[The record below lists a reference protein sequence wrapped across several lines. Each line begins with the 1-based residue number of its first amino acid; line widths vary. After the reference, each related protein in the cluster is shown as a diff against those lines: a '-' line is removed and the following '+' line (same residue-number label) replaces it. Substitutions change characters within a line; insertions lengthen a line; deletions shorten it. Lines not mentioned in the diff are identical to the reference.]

1 MMTNPGMQI
10 PQTKL
15 LVIQE
20 KEKHMTSTNISGRGT
35 ATRWFFFLSV
45 LAVVIL
51 LGATGATAQQ
61 TAAGTSIG
69 NQASA
74 TYTDSSSV
82 SRTATSNVVTTIVQ
96 QVASLT
102 LTANGA
108 KTASPGSPVFYPHTL
123 TNTGN
128 GSDSFTLSLPAQSGA
143 FTLTNTH
150 IYLDAN
156 GDGIPDNFT
165 DLTGT
170 SVTVAPG
177 AVNAFKFVITGTVP
191 PSATAGQTNNFP
203 VTATSVFDN
212 TKSATDTDVTTATSN
227 AVINLNKVMSANIG
241 ASPSGP
247 YTVTL
252 TYTNS
257 GNSTATTINIG
268 DALPAGMTYVAGSG
282 RWSVT
287 GATALTDATG
297 DVQPAAGSP
306 HIDYSAAGNTVTAI
320 VDQVAAGVSGQITFQ
335 VNIASGVAPGV
346 LVNTASISYND
357 GSGTTV
363 NGNSNSYNF
372 TVQQSAA
379 VTISDTGVAANDN
392 DATINGIDTINAA
405 AQGSIVTFTD
415 VVKNT
420 GNGTDS
426 FNITI
431 PSNTFPAGTVFTLY
445 KSDGVTPLI
454 DTNGD
459 SIPDTGP
466 LAAGASY
473 TVIVKAGLPAGST
486 GGPFNATVTATS
498 TVSGA
503 LNAGANASMTD
514 RLVAITT
521 NTVDLTNNAAIGSP
535 GVLGVGAGPEVAVV
549 VNNATNPGTSTTFT
563 LYVNNTS
570 GASVADSYDL
580 LASSTTTF
588 GSSSTLPAGWSVVF
602 RSSNGADCTAANLGS
617 VISNTGV
624 VNGGTAKLVCAVI
637 SVPANYAA
645 GAQAVYF
652 QSKSPTSGALD
663 QIHDQVTV
671 NTVHNVTLTPNGSGQ
686 IFPGGSVVYTH
697 QLTNNGN
704 VTEAITFTNPITSDS
719 QAGWS
724 SVFYQDTNSNGVLDG
739 GDAAVSTATTFN
751 LAPGQSVTMFVK
763 VTAPAGAAVGAIDTT
778 TTRAGYNA
786 TFAVA
791 LDQTTVI
798 AGELRLLKEQT
809 LDASCTGVAGAFG
822 QGNITA
828 GAVPGACVIYRITAS
843 NAGASNITSV
853 VVSDATPAF
862 TVYRNVPPA
871 STTVG
876 SIVAPANGTAGTI
889 QATVGTLTPGQSA
902 VIIFAVKIQ

>member
-1 MMTNPGMQI
+1 
-10 PQTKL
+10 
-15 LVIQE
+15 
-20 KEKHMTSTNISGRGT
+20 
-35 ATRWFFFLSV
+35 
-45 LAVVIL
+45 
-51 LGATGATAQQ
+51 
-61 TAAGTSIG
+61 
-69 NQASA
+69 
-74 TYTDSSSV
+74 
-82 SRTATSNVVTTIVQ
+82 
-96 QVASLT
+96 
-102 LTANGA
+102 
-108 KTASPGSPVFYPHTL
+108 
-123 TNTGN
+123 
-128 GSDSFTLSLPAQSGA
+128 
-143 FTLTNTH
+143 
-150 IYLDAN
+150 
-156 GDGIPDNFT
+156 
-165 DLTGT
+165 
-170 SVTVAPG
+170 
-177 AVNAFKFVITGTVP
+177 
-191 PSATAGQTNNFP
+191 

-212 TKSATDTDVTTATSN
+212 TKAASNTDTTTATAN
-227 AVINLNKVMSANIG
+227 AVINLNKTMSSNSG

-257 GNSTATTINIG
+257 GNSTATTVNIG

-287 GATALTDATG
+287 GATVLTDATG

-306 HIDYSAAGNTVTAI
+306 HIDYSVTTNVITAI
-320 VDQVAAGVSGQITFQ
+320 VDQVAAGVSGQITFS
-335 VNIASGVAPGV
+335 VNIAAGVAPGV
-346 LVNTASISYND
+346 LTNTATLSYND
-357 GSGTTV
+357 GSGATV
-363 NGNSNSYNF
+363 NGTSNNYNF
-372 TVQQSAA
+372 TVRQSAA

-392 DATINGIDTINAA
+392 DATINGIDTINSAP
-405 AQGSIVTFTD
+405 QGGTVTFTD
-415 VVKNT
+415 VVTNT

-426 FNITI
+426 FDITI

-454 DTNGD
+454 DTTGN

-473 TVIVKAGLPAGST
+473 TVIVKAALPAGST

-514 RLVAITT
+514 RLVAITAS
-521 NTVDLTNNAAIGSP
+521 TVDLTNNAAIGGP
-535 GVLGVGAGPEVAVV
+535 GVLGTGPGPEVSAV
-549 VNNATNPGTSTTFT
+549 VNNATNPGTTTTFT

-570 GASVADSYDL
+570 AANVADSYDL

-588 GSSSTLPAGWSVVF
+588 TSSNTLPAGWSVTF
-602 RSSNGADCTAANLGS
+602 RASNGADCTAGNLGS

-624 VNGGTAKLVCAVI
+624 VNGGAAKLVCAVI

-671 NTVHNVTLTPNGSGQ
+671 NTIHNVTLTPNGSNQ
-686 IFPGGSVVYTH
+686 IFPGGSVVYTKN
-697 QLTNNGN
+697 LTNNGN
-704 VTEAITFTNPITSDS
+704 VTEAITFTNPITSDNLAS
-719 QAGWS
+719 WT
-724 SVFYQDTNSNGVLDG
+724 SVFYQDTNSNGVLD
-739 GDAAVSTATTFN
+739 AADQAVTTSTTFN
-751 LAPGQSVTMFVK
+751 LTPGQSVVMFVK
-763 VTAPAGAAVGAIDTT
+763 VTAPAGAAVGAVDTT

-786 TFAVA
+786 TFATA
-791 LDQTTVI
+791 QDTTTVI

-809 LDASCTGVAGAFG
+809 LDAGCTGVAGTFG
-822 QGNITA
+822 QANITA
-828 GAVPGACVIYRITAS
+828 GAVPGACIIYRITAT
-843 NAGASNITSV
+843 NAGTSNITSI

-889 QATVGTLTPGQSA
+889 SATVGTLTPTQSA

>member
-1 MMTNPGMQI
+1 MRREGRTRSLFLLAITFMM
-10 PQTKL
+10 
-15 LVIQE
+15 V
-20 KEKHMTSTNISGRGT
+20 
-35 ATRWFFFLSV
+35 AAFL
-45 LAVVIL
+45 
-51 LGATGATAQQ
+51 TPATAPAQ
-61 TAAGTSIG
+61 TAAGTAIG

-128 GSDSFTLSLPAQSGA
+128 GSDSFTLTLAPAQSGA
-143 FTLTNTH
+143 FTLTGTH

-170 SVTVAPG
+170 QVTVAPG
-177 AVNAFKFVITGTVP
+177 AANAFKFVITGTVP
-191 PSATAGQTNNFP
+191 PGATAGQTNNFS

-212 TKSATDTDVTTATSN
+212 TKAASDTDTTTVTNN
-227 AVINLNKVMSANIG
+227 AVINLNKVISSNSG

-257 GNSTATTINIG
+257 GNNTATTVNIG

-287 GATALTDATG
+287 GATVLTDATG

-306 HIDYSAAGNTVTAI
+306 HIDYSVTANTVTAI
-320 VDQVAAGVSGQITFQ
+320 IDQVAPGVSGQITFQ
-335 VNIASGVAPGV
+335 VNIASGQAPGIIN
-346 LVNTASISYND
+346 NTGTISYND

-363 NGNSNSYNF
+363 NGSSNTFAF
-372 TVQQSAA
+372 TVRQSAS

-392 DATINGIDTINAA
+392 DGTINGIDTINSA
-405 AQGSIVTFTD
+405 AQGATVTFTD
-415 VVKNT
+415 VVTNT

-426 FNITI
+426 FDITI

-454 DTNGD
+454 DTTGNGV
-459 SIPDTGP
+459 PDTGP

-473 TVIVKAGLPAGST
+473 TVIVKAALPAGAI

-498 TVSGA
+498 TVVGA
-503 LNAGANASMTD
+503 INAGANASMTD
-514 RLVAITT
+514 RLVAITAS
-521 NTVDLTNNAAIGSP
+521 TVDLTNNAALGQP
-535 GVLGVGAGPEVAVV
+535 GVLGTGPGPEASAVV
-549 VNNATNPGTSTTFT
+549 TNSTNPGTSTTFT

-570 GASVADSYDL
+570 GASVADTYDL

-588 GSSSTLPAGWSVVF
+588 GSSSTLPAGWSVTF
-602 RSSNGADCTAANLGS
+602 RLSLGTDCTAANLGS
-617 VISNTGV
+617 VVSNTGV
-624 VNGGTAKLVCAVI
+624 INGGASKLVCAII
-637 SVPANYAA
+637 SVPNGYAA

-671 NTVHNVTLTPNGSGQ
+671 NTIHSVTLTPNGSGQ

-697 QLTNNGN
+697 SLTNNGN
-704 VTEAITFTNPITSDS
+704 VSEAITFTNPITSDN

-724 SVFYQDTNSNGVLDG
+724 SVLYQDTNSNGVLDAA
-739 GDAAVSTATTFN
+739 DQAVSTATTFTLN
-751 LAPGQSVTMFVK
+751 AGQSVTMFVK
-763 VTAPAGAAVGAIDTT
+763 VTAPSGAAVGAIDTT
-778 TTRAGYNA
+778 TARAGYNA
-786 TFAVA
+786 TFATA
-791 LDQTTVI
+791 QDQTTVI
-798 AGELRLLKEQT
+798 AGELRLVKQQA
-809 LDASCTGVAGAFG
+809 LDAGCTGVGGAFT
-822 QGNITA
+822 QSNITA
-828 GAVPGACVIYRITAS
+828 GAVPGACVIYQITAT
-843 NAGASNITSV
+843 NAGTNNITSV

-876 SIVAPANGTAGTI
+876 TISAPANGTAGTI
-889 QATVGTLTPGQSA
+889 SATVGTLTPGQSA
-902 VIIFAVKIQ
+902 VVIFAVKIQ

>member
-1 MMTNPGMQI
+1 MTIRRNGRASA
-10 PQTKL
+10 L
-15 LVIQE
+15 L
-20 KEKHMTSTNISGRGT
+20 SG
-35 ATRWFFFLSV
+35 WSFLLLSV
-45 LAVVIL
+45 VMVAMFLVP
-51 LGATGATAQQ
+51 TGAQAQ

-108 KTASPGSPVFYPHTL
+108 KTASPGSAVFYPHTL

-128 GSDSFTLSLPAQSGA
+128 GSDSFTLTLAPAQSGA
-143 FTLTNTH
+143 FTLTGTH

-170 SVTVAPG
+170 NVTVAPG
-177 AVNAFKFVITGTVP
+177 AANAFKFVITGTVP
-191 PSATAGQTNNFP
+191 AGATAGQTNNFS
-203 VTATSVFDN
+203 VTTTSVFDN
-212 TKSATDTDVTTATSN
+212 TKSASNTDITTATAN
-227 AVINLNKVMSANIG
+227 AVINVNKTMSSNSG

-257 GNSTATTINIG
+257 GNSTATTVNVG

-287 GATALTDATG
+287 GATVLTDATG

-306 HIDYSAAGNTVTAI
+306 HIDYSVTSNTITAI
-320 VDQVAAGVSGQITFQ
+320 VDQVAPGVSGQITFQ

-346 LVNTASISYND
+346 LVNTATLSYND

-363 NGNSNSYNF
+363 NGTSNNYNF
-372 TVQQSAA
+372 TVRQSAS
-379 VTISDTGVAANDN
+379 VTISDTGLAANDN
-392 DATINGIDTINAA
+392 DGTINGIDTINAA
-405 AQGSIVTFTD
+405 AQGSTVTFTD
-415 VVKNT
+415 VVTNT

-426 FNITI
+426 FDITV

-454 DTNGD
+454 DTTGN

-473 TVIVKAGLPAGST
+473 TVIVKAALPAGST

-514 RLVAITT
+514 RLVAITAS
-521 NTVDLTNNAAIGSP
+521 TVDVTNNAALGSP
-535 GVLGVGAGPEVAVV
+535 GVLGVGPGPEASPVV
-549 VNNATNPGTSTTFT
+549 TNATNPGTTTTFT

-570 GASVADSYDL
+570 AANVADSYDL
-580 LASSTTTF
+580 LASNTTTF
-588 GSSSTLPAGWSVVF
+588 GSSSTLPAGWSVTF
-602 RSSNGADCTAANLGS
+602 RASNGSDCTAANLGS

-637 SVPANYAA
+637 SIPNNYAA

-652 QSKSPTSGALD
+652 QAKSPTSGALD

-671 NTVHNVTLTPNGSGQ
+671 NTVHNVTLTPNGSNQ

-697 QLTNNGN
+697 NLTNNGN
-704 VTEAITFTNPITSDS
+704 VSEAITFTNPITSDNLAS
-719 QAGWS
+719 WT
-724 SVFYQDTNSNGVLDG
+724 SVFYQDTNTNGVLD
-739 GDAAVSTATTFN
+739 AADQAVTTATTFT
-751 LAPGQSVTMFVK
+751 LTPGQSVVMFVK

-778 TTRAGYNA
+778 TVRAGYNA
-786 TFAVA
+786 TFATA
-791 LDQTTVI
+791 QDSTTVI
-798 AGELRLLKEQT
+798 AGELRLLKEQA
-809 LDASCTGVAGAFG
+809 LDANCDGAPDTGYV
-822 QGNITA
+822 QSNITA
-828 GAVPGACVIYRITAS
+828 GAVPGACVLYRITAT
-843 NAGASNITSV
+843 NAGTSNITSV

-889 QATVGTLTPGQSA
+889 SATVGTLTPTQSA

>member
-1 MMTNPGMQI
+1 MLIVP
-10 PQTKL
+10 
-15 LVIQE
+15 
-20 KEKHMTSTNISGRGT
+20 
-35 ATRWFFFLSV
+35 
-45 LAVVIL
+45 
-51 LGATGATAQQ
+51 TGATAQQ

-108 KTASPGSPVFYPHTL
+108 KTASPGSAVFYPHTL

-128 GSDSFTLSLPAQSGA
+128 GSDSFTLTLAPAQSGA
-143 FTLTNTH
+143 FTLTGTH

-170 SVTVAPG
+170 NVTVAPG

-191 PSATAGQTNNFP
+191 AGATAGQTNNFS

-212 TKSATDTDVTTATSN
+212 TKAASNTDTTTATAN
-227 AVINLNKVMSANIG
+227 AVINLNKTMSSNSG

-257 GNSTATTINIG
+257 GNSTATTVNIG

-287 GATALTDATG
+287 GATVLTDATG

-306 HIDYSAAGNTVTAI
+306 HIDYSVTTNVITAI
-320 VDQVAAGVSGQITFQ
+320 VDQVAAGVSGQITFS
-335 VNIASGVAPGV
+335 VNIAAGVAPGV
-346 LVNTASISYND
+346 LTNTATLSYND
-357 GSGTTV
+357 GSGATV
-363 NGNSNSYNF
+363 NGTSNNYNF
-372 TVQQSAA
+372 TVRQSAA

-392 DATINGIDTINAA
+392 DATINGIDTINSAP
-405 AQGSIVTFTD
+405 QGGTVTFTD
-415 VVKNT
+415 VVTNT

-426 FNITI
+426 FDITI

-454 DTNGD
+454 DTTGN

-473 TVIVKAGLPAGST
+473 TVIVKAALPAGST

-514 RLVAITT
+514 RLVAITAS
-521 NTVDLTNNAAIGSP
+521 TVDLTNNAAIGGP
-535 GVLGVGAGPEVAVV
+535 GVLGTGPGPEVSAV
-549 VNNATNPGTSTTFT
+549 VNNATNPGTTTTFT

-570 GASVADSYDL
+570 AANVADSYDL

-588 GSSSTLPAGWSVVF
+588 TSSNTLPAGWSVTF
-602 RSSNGADCTAANLGS
+602 RASNGADCTAGNLGS

-624 VNGGTAKLVCAVI
+624 VNGGAAKLVCAVI

-671 NTVHNVTLTPNGSGQ
+671 NTIHNVTLTPNGSNQ
-686 IFPGGSVVYTH
+686 IFPGGSVVYTKN
-697 QLTNNGN
+697 LTNNGN
-704 VTEAITFTNPITSDS
+704 VTEAITFTNPITSDNLAS
-719 QAGWS
+719 WT
-724 SVFYQDTNSNGVLDG
+724 SVFYQDTNSNGVLD
-739 GDAAVSTATTFN
+739 AADQAVTTSTTFN
-751 LAPGQSVTMFVK
+751 LTPGQSVVMFVK
-763 VTAPAGAAVGAIDTT
+763 ITAPAGAAVGAVDTT

-786 TFAVA
+786 TFATA
-791 LDQTTVI
+791 QDTTTVI

-809 LDASCTGVAGAFG
+809 LDAGCTGVAGTFG
-822 QGNITA
+822 QANITA
-828 GAVPGACVIYRITAS
+828 GAVPGACIIYRITAT
-843 NAGASNITSV
+843 NAGTSNITSI

-889 QATVGTLTPGQSA
+889 SATVGTLTPTQSA

>member
-1 MMTNPGMQI
+1 M
-10 PQTKL
+10 L
-15 LVIQE
+15 LA
-20 KEKHMTSTNISGRGT
+20 SGS
-35 ATRWFFFLSV
+35 AS
-45 LAVVIL
+45 A
-51 LGATGATAQQ
+51 Q
-61 TAAGTSIG
+61 TAAGTAIG

-128 GSDSFTLSLPAQSGA
+128 GSDSFTLTLAPAQSGA
-143 FTLTNTH
+143 FTLTGTH
-150 IYLDAN
+150 IYIDAN

-170 SVTVAPG
+170 QVTVAPG
-177 AVNAFKFVITGTVP
+177 AANAFKFVITGTVP
-191 PSATAGQTNNFP
+191 PSATAGQTNNFS

-212 TKSATDTDVTTATSN
+212 TKAASDTDVTTATSN
-227 AVINLNKVMSANIG
+227 AVINVTKSISSNSG

-257 GNSTATTINIG
+257 GNNTATTVNIG

-297 DVQPAAGSP
+297 DVQPASGSP
-306 HIDYSAAGNTVTAI
+306 HIDYSVTGSTITAI
-320 VDQVAAGVSGQITFQ
+320 VDQVAAGVSGQLTFQ
-335 VNIASGVAPGV
+335 VNIASGVAPSV
-346 LVNTASISYND
+346 LTNTATISYND

-363 NGNSNSYNF
+363 NGTSNSFNF
-372 TVQQSAA
+372 TVRQSAS

-392 DATINGIDTINAA
+392 DGTINGIDTINSA
-405 AQGSIVTFTD
+405 AQGATVTFTD
-415 VVKNT
+415 VVTNT
-420 GNGTDS
+420 GNGTDT

-459 SIPDTGP
+459 STPDTGP
-466 LAAGASY
+466 LAAGATY
-473 TVIVKAGLPAGST
+473 TVIVKAGLPAGAT
-486 GGPFNATVTATS
+486 GGPFNATATATS
-498 TVSGA
+498 TVVGA

-521 NTVDLTNNAAIGSP
+521 NTVDLTNNAALGNP
-535 GVLGVGAGPEVAVV
+535 GVLGVGPGPEASAV
-549 VNNATNPGTSTTFT
+549 VNNATNPGTTTTFT

-588 GSSSTLPAGWSVVF
+588 GSSSTLPAGWSVTF
-602 RSSNGADCTAANLGS
+602 RASNGADCTAPNLGA

-671 NTVHNVTLTPNGSGQ
+671 NTIHNVTLTPNGNNQ

-697 QLTNNGN
+697 SLTNNGN
-704 VTEAITFTNPITSDS
+704 VAEVITFTNPITSDS
-719 QAGWS
+719 LAGWS
-724 SVFYQDTNSNGVLDG
+724 SVLYQDTNSNGVLDAA
-739 GDAAVSTATTFN
+739 DQAVSTATTFTLN
-751 LAPGQSVTMFVK
+751 PGQSVTMFVK
-763 VTAPAGAAVGAIDTT
+763 VTAPSGAAVGAIDTT
-778 TTRAGYNA
+778 TARAGYNA
-786 TFAVA
+786 TFATA
-791 LDQTTVI
+791 QDQTTVI
-798 AGELRLLKEQT
+798 AGELRLVKAQS
-809 LDASCTGVAGAFG
+809 LDATCSGVAGTFV
-822 QGNITA
+822 QTNITA
-828 GAVPGACVIYRITAS
+828 GAVPGACVIYQITAT
-843 NAGASNITSV
+843 NAGTSNITNV

-862 TVYRNVPPA
+862 TVYRNNPPA

-876 SIVAPANGTAGTI
+876 TIVAPANGTAGTI
-889 QATVGTLTPGQSA
+889 SATVGTLTPGQSA
-902 VIIFAVKIQ
+902 VIVFAVKIQ

>member
-1 MMTNPGMQI
+1 
-10 PQTKL
+10 
-15 LVIQE
+15 V
-20 KEKHMTSTNISGRGT
+20 
-35 ATRWFFFLSV
+35 V
-45 LAVVIL
+45 LAVL
-51 LGATGATAQQ
+51 LVPTGATAQQ

-108 KTASPGSPVFYPHTL
+108 KTASPGSAVFYPHTL

-128 GSDSFTLSLPAQSGA
+128 GSDSFTLTLAPAQSGA
-143 FTLTNTH
+143 FTLTGTH

-170 SVTVAPG
+170 NVTVAPG
-177 AVNAFKFVITGTVP
+177 AANAFKFVITGTVP
-191 PSATAGQTNNFP
+191 AGATAGQTNNFS

-212 TKSATDTDVTTATSN
+212 TKAASNTDTTTATAN
-227 AVINLNKVMSANIG
+227 AVINVNKTMSSNSG

-257 GNSTATTINIG
+257 GNSTATTVNIG
-268 DALPAGMTYVAGSG
+268 DTLPAGMTYVAGSG

-287 GATALTDATG
+287 GATVLTDATG

-306 HIDYSAAGNTVTAI
+306 HIDYSVTTNVVTAI
-320 VDQVAAGVSGQITFQ
+320 VDQVAAGVSGQITFS
-335 VNIASGVAPGV
+335 VNIAAGVSPGV
-346 LVNTASISYND
+346 LTNTATLSYND

-363 NGNSNSYNF
+363 NGTSNNYNF
-372 TVQQSAA
+372 TVRQSAS

-392 DATINGIDTINAA
+392 DGTINGIDTINSAP
-405 AQGSIVTFTD
+405 QGGTVTFTD
-415 VVKNT
+415 VVTNT

-426 FNITI
+426 FDITI

-454 DTNGD
+454 DTTGN

-473 TVIVKAGLPAGST
+473 TVIVKAALPAGST

-514 RLVAITT
+514 RLVAITAS
-521 NTVDLTNNAAIGSP
+521 TVDLTNNAAIGSP
-535 GVLGVGAGPEVAVV
+535 GVLGVGAGPEVSAVV
-549 VNNATNPGTSTTFT
+549 TNATNPGTTTTFT

-570 GASVADSYDL
+570 AASVADSYDL

-588 GSSSTLPAGWSVVF
+588 TSSNTLPAGWSVTF
-602 RSSNGADCTAANLGS
+602 RASNGADCTAGNLGS

-671 NTVHNVTLTPNGSGQ
+671 NTIHNVTLTPNGSGQ
-686 IFPGGSVVYTH
+686 VFPGGSVVYTKN
-697 QLTNNGN
+697 LTNNGN
-704 VTEAITFTNPITSDS
+704 VTEAITFTNPITSDNLAS
-719 QAGWS
+719 WT
-724 SVFYQDTNSNGVLDG
+724 SVFYQDTDSNGVF
-739 GDAAVSTATTFN
+739 DAADQPVTTSTTFN
-751 LAPGQSVTMFVK
+751 LTPGQSVVMFVK
-763 VTAPAGAAVGAIDTT
+763 VIAPAGAAVGAVDTT

-786 TFAVA
+786 TFATA
-791 LDQTTVI
+791 QDQTTVI

-809 LDASCTGVAGAFG
+809 LDAGCTGVAGTFG
-822 QGNITA
+822 QANITA
-828 GAVPGACVIYRITAS
+828 GAVPGACVIYRITAT
-843 NAGASNITSV
+843 NAGAANITSV

-889 QATVGTLTPGQSA
+889 SATVGTLTPSQSA

>member
-1 MMTNPGMQI
+1 MSNTTNTGRKSSVL
-10 PQTKL
+10 TGWSFL
-15 LVIQE
+15 L
-20 KEKHMTSTNISGRGT
+20 
-35 ATRWFFFLSV
+35 
-45 LAVVIL
+45 LAVVAVAML
-51 LGATGATAQQ
+51 LAPTGATAQ

-108 KTASPGSPVFYPHTL
+108 KTASPGSAVFYPHTL

-128 GSDSFTLSLPAQSGA
+128 GSDSFTLTLAPAQSGA

-170 SVTVAPG
+170 NVTVAPG
-177 AVNAFKFVITGTVP
+177 AANSFKFVITGTVP
-191 PSATAGQTNNFP
+191 AGATAGQTNNFS

-212 TKSATDTDVTTATSN
+212 TKAASNTDTTTATAN
-227 AVINLNKVMSANIG
+227 AVINVNKVMSSNSG

-257 GNSTATTINIG
+257 GNSTATTVNIG

-287 GATALTDATG
+287 GATVLTDATG

-306 HIDYSAAGNTVTAI
+306 HIDYSVTSNTVTAI
-320 VDQVAAGVSGQITFQ
+320 IDQVAPGVSGQITFS
-335 VNIASGVAPGV
+335 VNIASGVAPSV
-346 LVNTASISYND
+346 LVNTATLSYND

-363 NGNSNSYNF
+363 NGTSNNYNF
-372 TVQQSAA
+372 TVRQSAA

-392 DATINGIDTINAA
+392 DGTINGIDTINAA
-405 AQGSIVTFTD
+405 PQGGTVTFTD
-415 VVKNT
+415 VVTNT
-420 GNGTDS
+420 GNGTDT
-426 FNITI
+426 FDITI

-454 DTNGD
+454 DTNGN

-473 TVIVKAGLPAGST
+473 TVIVKAALPAGST

-514 RLVAITT
+514 RLVAITAS
-521 NTVDLTNNAAIGSP
+521 TVDVTNNAALGSP
-535 GVLGVGAGPEVAVV
+535 GVLGSGAGPEASAVV
-549 VNNATNPGTSTTFT
+549 TNATNPGTTTTFT

-570 GASVADSYDL
+570 AANVADSYDL

-588 GSSSTLPAGWSVVF
+588 GSSSTLPAGWSVTF
-602 RSSNGADCTAANLGS
+602 HASNGSDCTAANLGS

-624 VNGGTAKLVCAVI
+624 VNGQAAKLVCAVI
-637 SVPANYAA
+637 SIPNNYAA

-652 QSKSPTSGALD
+652 QAKSPTSGALD

-671 NTVHNVTLTPNGSGQ
+671 NTIHNVTLTPNGSNQ

-697 QLTNNGN
+697 NLTNNGN
-704 VTEAITFTNPITSDS
+704 VTEAITFTNPITSDNLAS
-719 QAGWS
+719 WT
-724 SVFYQDTNSNGVLDG
+724 SVFYQDTNTNGVLD
-739 GDAAVSTATTFN
+739 AADQAVTTSTTFN
-751 LAPGQSVTMFVK
+751 LTPGQSVVMFVK
-763 VTAPAGAAVGAIDTT
+763 VTAPAGAAVGAINTT
-778 TTRAGYNA
+778 TVRAGYNA
-786 TFAVA
+786 TFATA
-791 LDQTTVI
+791 QDSTTVI
-798 AGELRLLKEQT
+798 AGELRLLKEQA
-809 LDASCTGVAGAFG
+809 LDANCDGVPDTAYG
-822 QGNITA
+822 QANITA
-828 GAVPGACVIYRITAS
+828 GAVPGACVIYRITAT
-843 NAGASNITSV
+843 NAGTSNITSV

-889 QATVGTLTPGQSA
+889 SATVGTLTPTQSA

>member
-1 MMTNPGMQI
+1 MRARKTTGGGSNILARLPFFILTGLLMTAV
-10 PQTKL
+10 L
-15 LVIQE
+15 LVPG
-20 KEKHMTSTNISGRGT
+20 SAS
-35 ATRWFFFLSV
+35 A
-45 LAVVIL
+45 
-51 LGATGATAQQ
+51 Q

-82 SRTATSNVVTTIVQ
+82 TRTATSNVVTTIVQ

-128 GSDSFTLSLPAQSGA
+128 GSDSFTLTLAPAQSGA
-143 FTLTNTH
+143 FTLTGTH

-170 SVTVAPG
+170 QVTVSPG
-177 AVNAFKFVITGTVP
+177 AANAFKFVITGTVP
-191 PSATAGQTNNFP
+191 SGATAGQTNNFS
-203 VTATSVFDN
+203 VSATSVFDN
-212 TKSATDTDVTTATSN
+212 TKSASNTDTTTVTAN
-227 AVINLNKVMSANIG
+227 AVINVNKTMSSNSG
-241 ASPSGP
+241 AAGSGP

-257 GNSTATTINIG
+257 GNNTATTINIG

-306 HIDYSAAGNTVTAI
+306 HIDYSVTGNTITAI
-320 VDQVAAGVSGQITFQ
+320 VDQVAPGVSGQLTFS
-335 VNIASGVAPGV
+335 VNIAAGTPPSV
-346 LVNTASISYND
+346 LSNTATVSFND

-363 NGNSNSYNF
+363 NGTSNTFNF
-372 TVQQSAA
+372 TVRQSAS

-405 AQGSIVTFTD
+405 SQGSTVTFTD
-415 VVKNT
+415 VVTNT

-426 FNITI
+426 FDITI

-454 DTNGD
+454 DTTGN

-473 TVIVKAGLPAGST
+473 TVIVKAALPAGST
-486 GGPFNATVTATS
+486 GGPFNATITATS
-498 TVSGA
+498 TVVGA

-514 RLVAITT
+514 RLVAITA

-535 GVLGVGAGPEVAVV
+535 GVLGVGPGPEVSPVV
-549 VNNATNPGTSTTFT
+549 SVAANPGTTATFV
-563 LYVNNTS
+563 LFVNNTS

-588 GSSSTLPAGWSVVF
+588 STSSTLPAGWTVTF
-602 RSSNGADCTAANLGS
+602 RTSLGADCSAPNLS
-617 VISNTGV
+617 TVISNTGS
-624 VNGGTAKLVCAVI
+624 VNGGTAKLVCAI
-637 SVPANYAA
+637 IGIPAGAGA
-645 GAQAVYF
+645 GAQAIYF

-663 QIHDQVTV
+663 VKHDQVTV
-671 NTVHNVTLTPNGSGQ
+671 NTIHNVTLTPNGSNQ

-697 QLTNNGN
+697 SLTNNGN
-704 VTEAITFTNPITSDS
+704 VSEAITFTAPITADS

-724 SVFYQDTNSNGVLDG
+724 SVLFQDTNANGVLDPA
-739 GDAAVSTATTFN
+739 DLAVSTATTFTLN
-751 LAPGQSVTMFVK
+751 PGQSVTMFVK
-763 VTAPAGAAVGAIDTT
+763 VTAPSGAAIGAIDTT
-778 TTRAGYNA
+778 TARAGYNA
-786 TFAVA
+786 TFATA
-791 LDQTTVI
+791 QDQTTVI
-798 AGELRLLKEQT
+798 AGQLRLLKEQA
-809 LDASCTGVAGAFG
+809 LDANCDGVADTAFG
-822 QGNITA
+822 QANITA
-828 GAVPGACVIYRITAS
+828 GAVPGSCVIYRITATNS
-843 NAGASNITSV
+843 GTANITSV
-853 VVSDATPAF
+853 VVSDSTPAF
-862 TVYRNVPPA
+862 TLFTNNPPA

-876 SIVAPANGTAGTI
+876 TIVAPANGTAGTI
-889 QATVGTLTPGQSA
+889 SATVGTLTPSQSA

>member
-1 MMTNPGMQI
+1 MM
-10 PQTKL
+10 
-15 LVIQE
+15 
-20 KEKHMTSTNISGRGT
+20 
-35 ATRWFFFLSV
+35 
-45 LAVVIL
+45 LA
-51 LGATGATAQQ
+51 AFMMPATAPAQ
-61 TAAGTSIG
+61 TAAGTAIG

-128 GSDSFTLSLPAQSGA
+128 GSDSFTLTLAPPQSGA
-143 FTLTNTH
+143 FTLTNPH

-177 AVNAFKFVITGTVP
+177 AANAFKFVITGTVP
-191 PSATAGQTNNFP
+191 PGATAGQTNNFS

-212 TKSATDTDVTTATSN
+212 TKAASNTDTTTVTSN
-227 AVINLNKVMSANIG
+227 AVINVNKVISSNSG

-257 GNSTATTINIG
+257 GNNTATTVNIA

-306 HIDYSAAGNTVTAI
+306 HIDYSVTGSTI
-320 VDQVAAGVSGQITFQ
+320 TSIIDQVAPGVSGQVTFQ
-335 VNIASGVAPGV
+335 INIAGGLAPGV
-346 LVNTASISYND
+346 LNNTATISYND

-363 NGNSNSYNF
+363 NGTSNTFNF
-372 TVQQSAA
+372 TVRQTAS

-392 DATINGIDTINAA
+392 DGTINGIDTINAA

-415 VVKNT
+415 VVTNT

-426 FNITI
+426 FDITV

-454 DTNGD
+454 DTTGN
-459 SIPDTGP
+459 STPDTGP
-466 LAAGASY
+466 IAAGASY
-473 TVIVKAGLPAGST
+473 TVIVKAALPAGAT

-498 TVSGA
+498 TVVGA
-503 LNAGANASMTD
+503 INAGANASMTD
-514 RLVAITT
+514 RLVAITVS
-521 NTVDLTNNAAIGSP
+521 TVDLTNNAAIGSP
-535 GVLGVGAGPEVAVV
+535 GVLGVGPGPEASPVV
-549 VNNATNPGTSTTFT
+549 TIATNPGTTATFL

-570 GASVADSYDL
+570 GASVADTYDM

-588 GSSSTLPAGWSVVF
+588 SSSSTLPAGWSVTF
-602 RSSNGADCTAANLGS
+602 RLSLGADCSAANLGS

-624 VNGGTAKLVCAVI
+624 INGGTAKLVCAI
-637 SVPANYAA
+637 IAVPANAPA
-645 GAQAVYF
+645 GAQAIYF

-663 QIHDQVTV
+663 QKHDQVTV
-671 NTVHNVTLTPNGSGQ
+671 NTIHNVTLTPNGSGQ

-697 QLTNNGN
+697 SLTNNGN
-704 VTEAITFTNPITSDS
+704 VSEAITFTNPITSDNL
-719 QAGWS
+719 AGWS
-724 SVFYQDTNSNGVLDG
+724 SVLYQDTNTNGVLDAA
-739 GDAAVSTATTFN
+739 DQAVSTATTFTLN
-751 LAPGQSVTMFVK
+751 PGQSVTMFVK
-763 VTAPAGAAVGAIDTT
+763 VTAPSGAAVGAIDTT
-778 TTRAGYNA
+778 TARAGYNA
-786 TFAVA
+786 TFATA
-791 LDQTTVI
+791 QDQTTVI
-798 AGELRLLKEQT
+798 AGELRLLKEQA
-809 LDASCTGVAGAFG
+809 LDANCDGVPDTGYV
-822 QGNITA
+822 QSNITA
-828 GAVPGACVIYRITAS
+828 GAVPGACVIYRITAT
-843 NAGASNITSV
+843 NAGAANITSV

-862 TVYRNVPPA
+862 TLYRNVPPA

-889 QATVGTLTPGQSA
+889 SATVGTLTPGQSA

>member
-1 MMTNPGMQI
+1 MLGDNFIRGGRRLARTSFLLMTL
-10 PQTKL
+10 L
-15 LVIQE
+15 LV
-20 KEKHMTSTNISGRGT
+20 G
-35 ATRWFFFLSV
+35 AV
-45 LAVVIL
+45 LLAP
-51 LGATGATAQQ
+51 GSASAQ
-61 TAAGTSIG
+61 TAAGTAIG

-123 TNTGN
+123 INTGN
-128 GSDSFTLSLPAQSGA
+128 GSDSFTLTLAPAQSGA
-143 FTLTNTH
+143 FTLTGTH
-150 IYLDAN
+150 IYIDAN

-170 SVTVAPG
+170 QVTVAPG
-177 AVNAFKFVITGTVP
+177 AANAFKFVITGTVP
-191 PSATAGQTNNFP
+191 PSATAGQTNNFS

-212 TKSATDTDVTTATSN
+212 TKAASDTDTTTATSN
-227 AVINLNKVMSANIG
+227 AVINLSKSMSANSG

-257 GNSTATTINIG
+257 GNNTATTINVG

-287 GATALTDATG
+287 GATVLTDATG

-306 HIDYSAAGNTVTAI
+306 HIDYSVTGNTVTAI

-335 VNIASGVAPGV
+335 VNIASGVAPSV
-346 LVNTASISYND
+346 LTNTATISYND

-363 NGNSNSYNF
+363 NGSSNGYNF
-372 TVQQSAA
+372 TVRQSAS

-392 DATINGIDTINAA
+392 DGTINGIDTINSA
-405 AQGSIVTFTD
+405 AQGATVTFTD
-415 VVKNT
+415 VVTNT
-420 GNGTDS
+420 GNGTDT

-473 TVIVKAGLPAGST
+473 TVIVKAGLPAGAT
-486 GGPFNATVTATS
+486 GGPFNATATATS
-498 TVSGA
+498 TAVGA
-503 LNAGANASMTD
+503 LNAGANASMID

-521 NTVDLTNNAAIGSP
+521 NTVDLTNNAALGSP
-535 GVLGVGAGPEVAVV
+535 GVLGTGPGPEASPV
-549 VNNATNPGTSTTFT
+549 VNNATNPGTTTTFT

-588 GSSSTLPAGWSVVF
+588 GSSSTLPAGWTVVF
-602 RSSNGADCTAANLGS
+602 HSSNGSDCTAANLGS

-624 VNGGTAKLVCAVI
+624 VNGGTAKLVCAVVSI
-637 SVPANYAA
+637 PPNYAA

-671 NTVHNVTLTPNGSGQ
+671 NTIHSVTLTPNGNNQ

-697 QLTNNGN
+697 SLTNNGN
-704 VTEAITFTNPITSDS
+704 VAEAITFTNPITSDS
-719 QAGWS
+719 LAGWS
-724 SVFYQDTNSNGVLDG
+724 SVLYQDTNLNGVLDAA
-739 GDAAVSTATTFN
+739 DQAVSTSTTFTLN
-751 LAPGQSVTMFVK
+751 PGQSVTMFVK
-763 VTAPAGAAVGAIDTT
+763 VTAPSGAAVGAIDTT
-778 TTRAGYNA
+778 TPRAGYNA
-786 TFAVA
+786 TFATA
-791 LDQTTVI
+791 QDQSTVI
-798 AGELRLLKEQT
+798 AGQLRLLKEQS
-809 LDASCTGVAGAFG
+809 LDATCSGVPGTFV
-822 QGNITA
+822 QSNITT
-828 GAVPGACVIYRITAS
+828 GAVPGACVIYRLTATNS
-843 NAGASNITSV
+843 GTANITSV

-862 TVYRNVPPA
+862 TVYNNNPPA

-876 SIVAPANGTAGTI
+876 TISAPANGTAGTI
-889 QATVGTLTPGQSA
+889 SATVGTLTPSQSA

>member
-1 MMTNPGMQI
+1 MANINITGKRSALL
-10 PQTKL
+10 TRWTFLVVAL
-15 LVIQE
+15 LVIAVLLVP
-20 KEKHMTSTNISGRGT
+20 TT
-35 ATRWFFFLSV
+35 AT
-45 LAVVIL
+45 A
-51 LGATGATAQQ
+51 Q

-74 TYTDSSSV
+74 TYTDSSAV

-128 GSDSFTLSLPAQSGA
+128 GSDSFTLTLPAQSGA

-150 IYLDAN
+150 IYVDAN
-156 GDGIPDNFT
+156 GDGIPDNFI

-170 SVTVAPG
+170 NVTVTPG
-177 AVNAFKFVITGTVP
+177 AANAFKFVITGTVP
-191 PSATAGQTNNFP
+191 PGATTGQTNNFP

-212 TKSATDTDVTTATSN
+212 TKIATDTDVTTVTPN
-227 AVINLNKVMSANIG
+227 AVINVNKSMSSNSG

-257 GNSTATTINIG
+257 GNVTATTVNIG

-287 GATALTDATG
+287 GATVLTDATG
-297 DVQPAAGSP
+297 DLQPAAGSP
-306 HIDYSAAGNTVTAI
+306 HIDYSVTGSTITAI
-320 VDQVAAGVSGQITFQ
+320 VDQVGSGVSGQITFQ
-335 VNIASGVAPGV
+335 VNIAAGRPPGV
-346 LVNTASISYND
+346 LTNTATLSYND
-357 GSGTTV
+357 GSGTTI
-363 NGNSNSYNF
+363 NGSSNPYNF
-372 TVQQSAA
+372 TVLQSAA

-392 DATINGIDTINAA
+392 DGTVNGIDTINTA
-405 AQGSIVTFTD
+405 AQGSTVTFTD
-415 VVKNT
+415 VVTNT

-426 FNITI
+426 FNMTI
-431 PSNTFPAGTVFTLY
+431 PANTFPAGTVFTFY

-459 SIPDTGP
+459 STPDTGP

-503 LNAGANASMTD
+503 INAGANASMTD
-514 RLVAITT
+514 RLVVITAST
-521 NTVDLTNNAAIGSP
+521 TDLTNNAAIGSP

-549 VNNATNPGTSTTFT
+549 VNNATNPGTTTTFT
-563 LYVNNTS
+563 LYANNTS
-570 GASVADSYDL
+570 AAGADSYDL
-580 LASSTTTF
+580 LASQVVPF
-588 GSSSTLPAGWSVVF
+588 VGSSNNLPAGWSVTF
-602 RSSNGADCTAANLGS
+602 RASLGADCTAGNLGS

-624 VNGGTAKLVCAVI
+624 VNFGTAKLVCAVI
-637 SVPANYAA
+637 SVPAGYAA

-671 NTVHNVTLTPNGSGQ
+671 NTIHNVTLTPNGSNQ

-697 QLTNNGN
+697 LLTNNGN
-704 VTEAITFTNPITSDS
+704 VTEAITFTNPITADNLV
-719 QAGWS
+719 GWS

-739 GDAAVSTATTFN
+739 ADQAVSTATTFN
-751 LAPGQSVTMFVK
+751 LTPGQSVTMFVK
-763 VTAPAGAAVGAIDTT
+763 VTSPLGAAVGAIDTT

-786 TFAVA
+786 TFAIA

-798 AGELRLLKEQT
+798 AGELRLVKDQS
-809 LDASCTGVAGAFG
+809 LDAGCTGVAGAFV
-822 QGNITA
+822 QTNITA
-828 GAVPGACVIYRITAS
+828 GAVPGACIFYRLTAT

-862 TVYRNVPPA
+862 TLYRNVPPA

-889 QATVGTLTPGQSA
+889 TATVGTLTPSQSA
-902 VIIFAVKIQ
+902 VIIFVVKIQ

>member
-1 MMTNPGMQI
+1 MHVNAARGRVCFRTWSFLFV
-10 PQTKL
+10 TCL
-15 LVIQE
+15 CLV
-20 KEKHMTSTNISGRGT
+20 
-35 ATRWFFFLSV
+35 
-45 LAVVIL
+45 AVVI
-51 LGATGATAQQ
+51 APQAASAQ

-128 GSDSFTLSLPAQSGA
+128 GSDSFTLTLAPAQSGA
-143 FTLTNTH
+143 FTLTGTH
-150 IYLDAN
+150 IYIDAN

-170 SVTVAPG
+170 QVTVAPG
-177 AVNAFKFVITGTVP
+177 AANAFKFVITGTVP
-191 PSATAGQTNNFP
+191 SSATSGQTNNFS

-212 TKSATDTDVTTATSN
+212 TKSASNTDTTTATSN
-227 AVINLNKVMSANIG
+227 AVINVTKSMSSNSG
-241 ASPSGP
+241 AAGSGP

-257 GNSTATTINIG
+257 GNNTATTVNIS
-268 DALPAGMTYVAGSG
+268 DALPAGMVYGAGSG

-287 GATALTDATG
+287 GSTVLTDATG
-297 DVQPAAGSP
+297 DVQPASGSP
-306 HIDYSAAGNTVTAI
+306 HIDYSESANTVVAI
-320 VDQVAAGVSGQITFQ
+320 IDQVGAGVSGQLTFQ
-335 VNIASGVAPGV
+335 VNIAPGTAPGV
-346 LVNTASISYND
+346 LTNTATESYND

-363 NGNSNSYNF
+363 NGTSNSYNF
-372 TVQQSAA
+372 TVRQSAS

-392 DATINGIDTINAA
+392 DGTINGIDTINSA
-405 AQGSIVTFTD
+405 AQGATVTFTD
-415 VVKNT
+415 VVTNT

-454 DTNGD
+454 DTSGD
-459 SIPDTGP
+459 SVPDTGP

-473 TVIVKAGLPAGST
+473 TVIVKAALPAGAT

-498 TVSGA
+498 TVIGA
-503 LNAGANASMTD
+503 LNAGANASMID

-535 GVLGVGAGPEVAVV
+535 GVLGVGAGPEASAIVT
-549 VNNATNPGTSTTFT
+549 NSTNPGTTTTFT

-588 GSSSTLPAGWSVVF
+588 GSSSTLPAGWSVTF
-602 RSSNGADCTAANLGS
+602 RASNGSDCTAANLGT

-637 SVPANYAA
+637 SVPNNYAA

-652 QSKSPTSGALD
+652 QAKSPTSGALD

-671 NTVHNVTLTPNGSGQ
+671 NTIHNVTLTPNGSNQ

-697 QLTNNGN
+697 NLTNNGN
-704 VTEAITFTNPITSDS
+704 VSEAITFTAPITSDN

-724 SVFYQDTNSNGVLDG
+724 SVLYQDTNTNGVLDAA
-739 GDAAVSTATTFN
+739 DQAVSTATTFT
-751 LAPGQSVTMFVK
+751 LTPGQSVIMFVK
-763 VTAPAGAAVGAIDTT
+763 VTAPSGAAVGAIDTT
-778 TTRAGYNA
+778 TARAGYNA
-786 TFAVA
+786 TFATA
-791 LDQTTVI
+791 QDQTTVI
-798 AGELRLLKEQT
+798 AGQLRLVKQQA
-809 LDASCTGVAGAFG
+809 LDANCDGVADTAFG
-822 QGNITA
+822 QANITT
-828 GAVPGACVIYRITAS
+828 GAVPGACVIYQLTATNS
-843 NAGASNITSV
+843 GTANITNV

-862 TVYRNVPPA
+862 TVYNNNPAA

-876 SIVAPANGTAGTI
+876 TITAPANGTAGTI
-889 QATVGTLTPGQSA
+889 SATVGTLTPGQSA

>member
-1 MMTNPGMQI
+1 MRNTRNTRGKSAVFTGWSFLLLSVMAIAM
-10 PQTKL
+10 L
-15 LVIQE
+15 LVP
-20 KEKHMTSTNISGRGT
+20 
-35 ATRWFFFLSV
+35 
-45 LAVVIL
+45 
-51 LGATGATAQQ
+51 TGATAQQ

-108 KTASPGSPVFYPHTL
+108 KTASPGSAVFYPHTL

-128 GSDSFTLSLPAQSGA
+128 GSDSFTLTLAPAQSGA
-143 FTLTNTH
+143 FTLTGTH

-170 SVTVAPG
+170 NVTVASG
-177 AVNAFKFVITGTVP
+177 AANAFKFVITGTVP
-191 PSATAGQTNNFP
+191 AGATAGQTNNFS

-212 TKSATDTDVTTATSN
+212 TKAASNTDTTTATAN
-227 AVINLNKVMSANIG
+227 AVININKTMSSNSG

-257 GNSTATTINIG
+257 GNSTATTVNIG
-268 DALPAGMTYVAGSG
+268 DALPAGRTYVAGSG

-287 GATALTDATG
+287 GATVLTDATG

-306 HIDYSAAGNTVTAI
+306 HIDYSVTTNVITAI
-320 VDQVAAGVSGQITFQ
+320 VDQVAAGVSGQITFS
-335 VNIASGVAPGV
+335 VNIAAGIAPGV
-346 LVNTASISYND
+346 LTNTATLSYND

-363 NGNSNSYNF
+363 NGTSNNYNF
-372 TVQQSAA
+372 TVRQSAA

-392 DATINGIDTINAA
+392 DATINGIDTINSAP
-405 AQGSIVTFTD
+405 QGGTVTFTD
-415 VVKNT
+415 VVTNT

-426 FNITI
+426 FDITI

-454 DTNGD
+454 DTTGN

-473 TVIVKAGLPAGST
+473 TVIVKAALPAGST

-503 LNAGANASMTD
+503 LNAGANASTTD
-514 RLVAITT
+514 RLVAITAS
-521 NTVDLTNNAAIGSP
+521 TVDLTNNAAIGSP

-549 VNNATNPGTSTTFT
+549 VNNATNPGTTTTFT

-570 GASVADSYDL
+570 AASVADSYDL

-588 GSSSTLPAGWSVVF
+588 TSSNTLPAGWSVTF
-602 RSSNGADCTAANLGS
+602 RASNGADCTAANLGS

-637 SVPANYAA
+637 SIPNNFAA

-671 NTVHNVTLTPNGSGQ
+671 NTIHNVTLTPNGSGQ
-686 IFPGGSVVYTH
+686 IFPGGSVVYTKN
-697 QLTNNGN
+697 LTNNGN
-704 VTEAITFTNPITSDS
+704 VTEAITFTNPITSDNLAS
-719 QAGWS
+719 WT
-724 SVFYQDTNSNGVLDG
+724 SVFYQDTNTNGVLD
-739 GDAAVSTATTFN
+739 AADQAVTTATTFN
-751 LAPGQSVTMFVK
+751 LTPGQSVVMFVK
-763 VTAPAGAAVGAIDTT
+763 VIAPAGAAVGA
-778 TTRAGYNA
+778 
-786 TFAVA
+786 
-791 LDQTTVI
+791 
-798 AGELRLLKEQT
+798 
-809 LDASCTGVAGAFG
+809 
-822 QGNITA
+822 
-828 GAVPGACVIYRITAS
+828 
-843 NAGASNITSV
+843 
-853 VVSDATPAF
+853 
-862 TVYRNVPPA
+862 
-871 STTVG
+871 
-876 SIVAPANGTAGTI
+876 
-889 QATVGTLTPGQSA
+889 
-902 VIIFAVKIQ
+902 

>member
-1 MMTNPGMQI
+1 MLITL
-10 PQTKL
+10 L
-15 LVIQE
+15 LV
-20 KEKHMTSTNISGRGT
+20 GT
-35 ATRWFFFLSV
+35 V
-45 LAVVIL
+45 LLVPGSAS
-51 LGATGATAQQ
+51 AQ
-61 TAAGTSIG
+61 TAAGTAIG

-128 GSDSFTLSLPAQSGA
+128 GSDSFTLTLAPAQSGA
-143 FTLTNTH
+143 FTLTNVH
-150 IYLDAN
+150 IYPDAT
-156 GDGIPDNFT
+156 GTGVPSSFT
-165 DLTGT
+165 DLNGT
-170 SVTVAPG
+170 QVTVTPG
-177 AVNAFKFVITGTVP
+177 AANAFKFVITGTVP
-191 PSATAGQTNNFP
+191 PGATAGQTNNFS
-203 VTATSVFDN
+203 VTTTSVFDN
-212 TKSATDTDVTTATSN
+212 TKSASNTDTTTATSN
-227 AVINLNKVMSANIG
+227 AVINVTKALSSNSG
-241 ASPSGP
+241 AAGSGP
-247 YTVTL
+247 YTITL

-257 GNSTATTINIG
+257 GNSTATTVNIS

-287 GATALTDATG
+287 GATVLTDATG
-297 DVQPAAGSP
+297 DVQPASGSP
-306 HIDYSAAGNTVTAI
+306 HIDYSVTGSTMTSI
-320 VDQVAAGVSGQITFQ
+320 IDQVAAGVSGQITFQ
-335 VNIASGVAPGV
+335 VNIAAGIAPGV
-346 LVNTASISYND
+346 LTNTATDSYND

-363 NGNSNSYNF
+363 NGSSNSVNF
-372 TVQQSAA
+372 TVRQSAA
-379 VTISDTGVAANDN
+379 VTISDTGVVANDN
-392 DATINGIDTINAA
+392 DGTINGIDTINAA
-405 AQGSIVTFTD
+405 AQGATVTFTD
-415 VVKNT
+415 VVTNT

-473 TVIVKAGLPAGST
+473 TVIVKAGLPAGAT
-486 GGPFNATVTATS
+486 GGPFNATATATS
-498 TVSGA
+498 TVVGA

-521 NTVDLTNNAAIGSP
+521 NTVDLTNNAALGSP
-535 GVLGVGAGPEVAVV
+535 GVLGVGPGPEASPVV
-549 VNNATNPGTSTTFT
+549 TNATNPGTTTTFT
-563 LYVNNTS
+563 LYTNNTS

-588 GSSSTLPAGWSVVF
+588 GSSNTLPAGWTVVF
-602 RSSNGADCTAANLGS
+602 HASNGTDCTAANLGT

-624 VNGGTAKLVCAVI
+624 VNGGTAKLVCAVVSI
-637 SVPANYAA
+637 PANYPA

-671 NTVHNVTLTPNGSGQ
+671 NTIHNVTLTPNGNNQ

-697 QLTNNGN
+697 SLTNNGN
-704 VTEAITFTNPITSDS
+704 VAEAITFSNPITSDTLT
-719 QAGWS
+719 GWS
-724 SVFYQDTNSNGVLDG
+724 SVLYQDTNGNGVLDA
-739 GDAAVSTATTFN
+739 GDQAVSTSTTFTLN
-751 LAPGQSVTMFVK
+751 PGQSVTMFVK
-763 VTAPAGAAVGAIDTT
+763 VIAPSGAAVGAIDSTT
-778 TTRAGYNA
+778 ARAGYNA
-786 TFAVA
+786 TFATA
-791 LDQTTVI
+791 QDQTTVI
-798 AGELRLLKEQT
+798 AGELRLVKAQS
-809 LDASCTGVAGAFG
+809 LDATCSGVAGAFV
-822 QGNITA
+822 QTNITA
-828 GAVPGACVIYRITAS
+828 GAVPGACVIYQITAT
-843 NAGASNITSV
+843 NAGTSNITSV

-862 TVYRNVPPA
+862 TVYRNNPPA

-876 SIVAPANGTAGTI
+876 TITAPANGTAGTI
-889 QATVGTLTPGQSA
+889 SATVGTLTPGQSA

>member
-1 MMTNPGMQI
+1 LTLAAFLMP
-10 PQTKL
+10 P
-15 LVIQE
+15 
-20 KEKHMTSTNISGRGT
+20 T
-35 ATRWFFFLSV
+35 AP
-45 LAVVIL
+45 A
-51 LGATGATAQQ
+51 Q
-61 TAAGTSIG
+61 TAAGTAIG

-123 TNTGN
+123 TNSGN
-128 GSDSFTLSLPAQSGA
+128 GSDSFTLTLAPAQSGA
-143 FTLTNTH
+143 FTLTGTH

-177 AVNAFKFVITGTVP
+177 AANAFKFVITGTVP
-191 PSATAGQTNNFP
+191 AGATAGQTNNFS

-212 TKSATDTDVTTATSN
+212 TKSASNTDTTTVTNN
-227 AVINLNKVMSANIG
+227 AVINLNKVISSNSG

-257 GNSTATTINIG
+257 GNNTATTVNIG

-287 GATALTDATG
+287 GATVLTDATG

-306 HIDYSAAGNTVTAI
+306 HIDYSETANTVTAI
-320 VDQVAAGVSGQITFQ
+320 IDQVAAGVSGQITFQ
-335 VNIASGVAPGV
+335 INIAAGQAPGILNNV
-346 LVNTASISYND
+346 ATLSYND

-363 NGNSNSYNF
+363 NGSSNTFAFN
-372 TVQQSAA
+372 VRQSAS

-392 DATINGIDTINAA
+392 DGTINGIDTINSA
-405 AQGSIVTFTD
+405 AQGATVTFTD
-415 VVKNT
+415 VVTNT

-426 FNITI
+426 FDITF

-454 DTNGD
+454 DTTGNGV
-459 SIPDTGP
+459 PDTGP
-466 LAAGASY
+466 LANGSSY
-473 TVIVKAGLPAGST
+473 TVIVKAALPAGAT

-498 TVSGA
+498 TVVGA
-503 LNAGANASMTD
+503 INAGANASMTD
-514 RLVAITT
+514 RLVAITAS
-521 NTVDLTNNAAIGSP
+521 TVDLTNNAALGQP
-535 GVLGVGAGPEVAVV
+535 GVLGTGAGPEASPVV
-549 VNNATNPGTSTTFT
+549 TNATNPGTSTTFL

-570 GASVADSYDL
+570 GASVADTYDL

-588 GSSSTLPAGWSVVF
+588 GSSSTLPPGWSVTF
-602 RSSNGADCTAANLGS
+602 RLSLGVDCSAGNLGA
-617 VISNTGV
+617 VVSNTGV
-624 VNGGTAKLVCAVI
+624 INGGSSKLVCAII
-637 SVPANYAA
+637 SAPNGYAA

-671 NTVHNVTLTPNGSGQ
+671 NTVHSVTLTPNGTNQ

-704 VTEAITFTNPITSDS
+704 VSEAITFTNPITSDNL
-719 QAGWS
+719 AGWS
-724 SVFYQDTNSNGVLDG
+724 SVLYQDTNGNGVLDAA
-739 GDAAVSTATTFN
+739 DQAVSTATTFT
-751 LAPGQSVTMFVK
+751 LTPGQSVTMFVK
-763 VTAPAGAAVGAIDTT
+763 VTAPSGAAVGAIDTT
-778 TTRAGYNA
+778 TARAGYNA
-786 TFAVA
+786 TFATA
-791 LDQTTVI
+791 QDQTTVI
-798 AGELRLLKEQT
+798 AGELRLLKEQA
-809 LDASCTGVAGAFG
+809 LDANCDGVPDTGYV
-822 QGNITA
+822 QSNITA
-828 GAVPGACVIYRITAS
+828 GAVPGACVIYRITAT
-843 NAGASNITSV
+843 NAGTSNVTSV

-862 TVYRNVPPA
+862 TLYRNVPPA

-876 SIVAPANGTAGTI
+876 TIVAPANGTAGTI
-889 QATVGTLTPGQSA
+889 SATVGTLTPGQSA

>member
-1 MMTNPGMQI
+1 M
-10 PQTKL
+10 K
-15 LVIQE
+15 
-20 KEKHMTSTNISGRGT
+20 STNLKGRGPQFIK
-35 ATRWFFFLSV
+35 RWTFLVTLV
-45 LAVVIL
+45 LTVTVL
-51 LGATGATAQQ
+51 LIPTGATAQ

-82 SRTATSNVVTTIVQ
+82 SRTATSNVVTTVVQ

-108 KTASPGSPVFYPHTL
+108 KTASPGGPVFYPHTL

-128 GSDSFTLSLPAQSGA
+128 GSDSFTLSLAPAQSGA
-143 FTLTNTH
+143 FTLTGTA

-165 DLTGT
+165 NLNGT
-170 SVTVAPG
+170 NVTVTPG

-191 PSATAGQTNNFP
+191 SGATAGQTNNFS
-203 VTATSVFDN
+203 VTGTSVFDN
-212 TKSATDTDVTTATSN
+212 TKTAANTDVTTVTSN
-227 AVINLNKVMSANIG
+227 AVINVNKVISASSG

-257 GNSTATTINIG
+257 GNVTATTVNIG

-287 GATALTDATG
+287 GVTALTDATG
-297 DVQPAAGSP
+297 DLQPAAGSP
-306 HIDYSAAGNTVTAI
+306 HIDYSVTGNTVTAI
-320 VDQVAAGVSGQITFQ
+320 VDQVAAGVSGQLTFSI
-335 VNIASGVAPGV
+335 NIAAGVAPGV
-346 LVNTASISYND
+346 LTNTASLSYND

-363 NGNSNSYNF
+363 NGTSNSFNF
-372 TVQQSAA
+372 TVRQSAA

-392 DATINGIDTINAA
+392 DATVNGIDTINSA

-415 VVKNT
+415 VVTNT

-426 FNITI
+426 FDITI

-454 DTNGD
+454 DTNGN
-459 SIPDTGP
+459 STPDTGP
-466 LAAGASY
+466 VAAGASY
-473 TVIVKAGLPAGST
+473 TVIVKAALPAGAL
-486 GGPFNATVTATS
+486 GGPFNATATATS
-498 TVSGA
+498 TVVGA
-503 LNAGANASMTD
+503 INAGANASMTD
-514 RLVAITT
+514 RLVAITAS
-521 NTVDLTNNAAIGSP
+521 TVDLTNNAAIGGP
-535 GVLGVGAGPEVAVV
+535 GVLGVGAGPEVSVV
-549 VNNATNPGTSTTFT
+549 VNNATNPGTTTTFT
-563 LYVNNTS
+563 LYANNTS

-588 GSSSTLPAGWSVVF
+588 GASSTLPAGWSVTF
-602 RSSNGADCTAANLGS
+602 RSSLGADCSAANLGS

-624 VNGGTAKLVCAVI
+624 VNGGTAKLYCAVI

-652 QSKSPTSGALD
+652 QAKSPTSGALD
-663 QIHDQVTV
+663 VIHDQVTV
-671 NTVHNVTLTPNGSGQ
+671 NTVHNVTLTPNGSNQ

-697 QLTNNGN
+697 LLTNNGN
-704 VTEAITFTNPITSDS
+704 VTEAITFTNPITSDTL
-719 QAGWS
+719 AGWS
-724 SVFYQDTNSNGVLDG
+724 SVFYQDTNTNGGLDG
-739 GDAAVSTATTFN
+739 ADAAVSTATTFN
-751 LAPGQSVTMFVK
+751 LTPGQSVTMFVK
-763 VTAPAGAAVGAIDTT
+763 VTSPLGAPVGAIDTT
-778 TTRAGYNA
+778 TARAGYNA
-786 TFAVA
+786 IFATA
-791 LDQTTVI
+791 QDQTTVI
-798 AGELRLLKEQT
+798 AGELRLVKDQAI
-809 LDASCTGVAGAFG
+809 DANCDGVADTAYG
-822 QGNITA
+822 QTNITV
-828 GAVPGACVIYRITAS
+828 GAVPGACVLYRLTAT

-862 TVYRNVPPA
+862 TLYRNIPPA

-876 SIVAPANGTAGTI
+876 TIVAPANGTAGTI
-889 QATVGTLTPGQSA
+889 TATVGTLTPSQSA

>member
-1 MMTNPGMQI
+1 
-10 PQTKL
+10 
-15 LVIQE
+15 
-20 KEKHMTSTNISGRGT
+20 
-35 ATRWFFFLSV
+35 
-45 LAVVIL
+45 VV
-51 LGATGATAQQ
+51 
-61 TAAGTSIG
+61 
-69 NQASA
+69 N
-74 TYTDSSSV
+74 
-82 SRTATSNVVTTIVQ
+82 TIVQ

-108 KTASPGSPVFYPHTL
+108 KTASPGAPVFYPHTL

-128 GSDSFTLSLPAQSGA
+128 GSDSFTLTLAPAQSGA
-143 FTLTNTH
+143 FTLTGTH

-170 SVTVAPG
+170 SVTVTPG
-177 AVNAFKFVITGTVP
+177 AANAFKFVITGTVP
-191 PSATAGQTNNFP
+191 PGATAGQTNNFS
-203 VTATSVFDN
+203 VSATSVFDN
-212 TKSATDTDVTTATSN
+212 TKSASNTDTTTVTSN
-227 AVINLNKVMSANIG
+227 AVINLNKTMSSNSG

-257 GNSTATTINIG
+257 GNLTATTLNIG

-287 GATALTDATG
+287 GATVLTDATG

-306 HIDYSAAGNTVTAI
+306 HIDYSVTGNTVTAI

-335 VNIASGVAPGV
+335 VNIAAGVSPGV
-346 LVNTASISYND
+346 LNNTATLSFND
-357 GSGTTV
+357 GTGTTV
-363 NGNSNSYNF
+363 NGSSNTYSF
-372 TVQQSAA
+372 TVRQSAA

-392 DATINGIDTINAA
+392 DGTINGIDTINAA
-405 AQGSIVTFTD
+405 AQGSTVTFTD
-415 VVKNT
+415 VVTNT
-420 GNGTDS
+420 GNGADS
-426 FNITI
+426 FDITV

-454 DTNGD
+454 DTTGN

-473 TVIVKAGLPAGST
+473 TVIVKAALPAGAT

-498 TVSGA
+498 TVAGA

-514 RLVAITT
+514 RLVAITSS
-521 NTVDLTNNAAIGSP
+521 TVDVTNNAAIGSP
-535 GVLGVGAGPEVAVV
+535 GVLGVGPGPEASPVV
-549 VNNATNPGTSTTFT
+549 TNATNPGTTTTFT

-588 GSSSTLPAGWSVVF
+588 GSSSTLPAGWSVTF
-602 RSSNGADCTAANLGS
+602 RASNGADCTAANLGS

-652 QSKSPTSGALD
+652 QAKSPTSGALD

-671 NTVHNVTLTPNGSGQ
+671 NTVHNVTLTPNGSNQ

-697 QLTNNGN
+697 NLTNNGN
-704 VTEAITFTNPITSDS
+704 VSEAITFSNPITSDTL
-719 QAGWS
+719 AGWS
-724 SVFYQDTNSNGVLDG
+724 SVLYQDTNGNGILDG
-739 GDAAVSTATTFN
+739 ADQAVSTATTFT
-751 LAPGQSVTMFVK
+751 LTPGQSVTMFVK
-763 VTAPAGAAVGAIDTT
+763 VTSPSGAAVGAIDTT
-778 TTRAGYNA
+778 TPRAGYNA
-786 TFAVA
+786 TFATA
-791 LDQTTVI
+791 QDQTTVI
-798 AGELRLLKEQT
+798 DGELRLVKQQA
-809 LDASCTGVAGAFG
+809 LDANCDGVPDTAY
-822 QGNITA
+822 QQTNITA
-828 GAVPGACVIYRITAS
+828 GAVPGACVIYQITAT
-843 NAGASNITSV
+843 NAGTSNITNV

-862 TVYRNVPPA
+862 TLYRNIPPA

-876 SIVAPANGTAGTI
+876 TIVAPANGTAGTI
-889 QATVGTLTPGQSA
+889 SATVGTLTPGQSA
-902 VIIFAVKIQ
+902 VIVFAVKIQ

>member
-1 MMTNPGMQI
+1 MLGENLNTGRSFVRLPLLLI
-10 PQTKL
+10 TCL
-15 LVIQE
+15 LV
-20 KEKHMTSTNISGRGT
+20 
-35 ATRWFFFLSV
+35 AVV
-45 LAVVIL
+45 LAPSS
-51 LGATGATAQQ
+51 AYAQ
-61 TAAGTSIG
+61 TAAGTAIG

-123 TNTGN
+123 VNTGN
-128 GSDSFTLSLPAQSGA
+128 GSDSFTLTLAPAQSGA
-143 FTLTNTH
+143 FTLTGTH
-150 IYLDAN
+150 IYIDAN

-170 SVTVAPG
+170 NVTVAPG
-177 AVNAFKFVITGTVP
+177 AANAFKFVITGTVP
-191 PSATAGQTNNFP
+191 SGATAGQTNNFS
-203 VTATSVFDN
+203 VTGTSVFDN
-212 TKSATDTDVTTATSN
+212 TKSASNTDTTTVTSN
-227 AVINLNKVMSANIG
+227 AVINVTKSMSSNSG

-257 GNSTATTINIG
+257 GNSTATTVNIG

-306 HIDYSAAGNTVTAI
+306 HIDYSTSGNTITAI
-320 VDQVAAGVSGQITFQ
+320 IDQVAAGVSGQLTFQ

-346 LVNTASISYND
+346 LTNTATISYND

-363 NGNSNSYNF
+363 NGTSNSYNF
-372 TVQQSAA
+372 TVRQSAS

-392 DATINGIDTINAA
+392 DGTINGIDTINAA
-405 AQGSIVTFTD
+405 AQGATVTFTD
-415 VVKNT
+415 VVTNT

-459 SIPDTGP
+459 STPDTGP

-473 TVIVKAGLPAGST
+473 TVIVKAGLPAGAT

-498 TVSGA
+498 TVVGA
-503 LNAGANASMTD
+503 LNAGANASMID

-521 NTVDLTNNAAIGSP
+521 NTVDLTNNAALGSP
-535 GVLGVGAGPEVAVV
+535 GVLGTGAGPEASAV
-549 VNNATNPGTSTTFT
+549 VNNATNPGTTTTFT

-602 RSSNGADCTAANLGS
+602 RASNGADCSAANLGS

-637 SVPANYAA
+637 SVPNNYAA

-663 QIHDQVTV
+663 VIHDQVTV
-671 NTVHNVTLTPNGSGQ
+671 NTVHNVTLTPNGNNQ

-697 QLTNNGN
+697 NLTNNGN
-704 VTEAITFTNPITSDS
+704 VSEAITFTAPITSDNL
-719 QAGWS
+719 AGWT
-724 SVFYQDTNSNGVLDG
+724 SVLYQDTNSNGVLDAA
-739 GDAAVSTATTFN
+739 DQAVSTSTTFTLN
-751 LAPGQSVTMFVK
+751 AGQSVTMFVK
-763 VTAPAGAAVGAIDTT
+763 VTAPSGAAVGAIDTT
-778 TTRAGYNA
+778 TARAGYNA
-786 TFAVA
+786 TFATA
-791 LDQTTVI
+791 QDQTTVI
-798 AGELRLLKEQT
+798 AGELRLLKEQA
-809 LDASCTGVAGAFG
+809 LDANCDGVPDTGY
-822 QGNITA
+822 QQTNITT
-828 GAVPGACVIYRITAS
+828 GAVPGACVLYRLTAT
-843 NAGASNITSV
+843 NAGTSNITSV

-862 TVYRNVPPA
+862 TVYRNIPPA

-876 SIVAPANGTAGTI
+876 TISAPANGTAGTI
-889 QATVGTLTPGQSA
+889 SATVGTLTPGQSA

>member
-1 MMTNPGMQI
+1 MQ
-10 PQTKL
+10 T
-15 LVIQE
+15 
-20 KEKHMTSTNISGRGT
+20 HSSGGRVCFARFILFVT
-35 ATRWFFFLSV
+35 CVCL
-45 LAVVIL
+45 LAVTF
-51 LGATGATAQQ
+51 GSQTALAQ

-108 KTASPGSPVFYPHTL
+108 KTASPGAAVFYPHTL

-128 GSDSFTLSLPAQSGA
+128 GSDSFTLTLAPAQSGA

-150 IYLDAN
+150 IYIDAN
-156 GDGIPDNFT
+156 GDGVPDNFT

-170 SVTVAPG
+170 QVTVAPG
-177 AVNAFKFVITGTVP
+177 AANAFKFVITGTVP
-191 PSATAGQTNNFP
+191 PSATAGQTNNFS
-203 VTATSVFDN
+203 VSATSVFDN
-212 TKSATDTDVTTATSN
+212 TKAASNTDTTTATSN
-227 AVINLNKVMSANIG
+227 AVINVTKSMSSNSG
-241 ASPSGP
+241 AAGSGP

-252 TYTNS
+252 TYTNN
-257 GNSTATTINIG
+257 GNNTATTVNIS

-287 GATALTDATG
+287 GATVLTDATG

-306 HIDYSAAGNTVTAI
+306 HIDYSVTANTVTAI
-320 VDQVAAGVSGQITFQ
+320 VDQVGAGVSGQLTFQ
-335 VNIASGVAPGV
+335 VNITPGTAPGV
-346 LVNTASISYND
+346 LSNTATDSYND

-363 NGNSNSYNF
+363 NGSSNTFNF
-372 TVQQSAA
+372 TVRQSAS

-392 DATINGIDTINAA
+392 DGTINGIDTINSA
-405 AQGSIVTFTD
+405 AQGATVTFTD
-415 VVKNT
+415 VVTNT

-426 FNITI
+426 FNVTI

-459 SIPDTGP
+459 SVPDTGP

-473 TVIVKAGLPAGST
+473 TVIVKAALPAGAT
-486 GGPFNATVTATS
+486 GGPFNATATATS
-498 TVSGA
+498 TVVGA
-503 LNAGANASMTD
+503 LNAGANASMID

-521 NTVDLTNNAAIGSP
+521 NTVDLTNNAALGNP
-535 GVLGVGAGPEVAVV
+535 GVLGVGPGPEASPVV
-549 VNNATNPGTSTTFT
+549 TNATNPGTTTTFT
-563 LYVNNTS
+563 LFVNNTS

-588 GSSSTLPAGWSVVF
+588 GSSNSLPAGWSATF
-602 RSSNGADCTAANLGS
+602 RLSNGTDCTAANLGT
-617 VISNTGV
+617 VVTNTGV
-624 VNGGTAKLVCAVI
+624 VNGGTAKLICAVI
-637 SVPANYAA
+637 SIPNNFAA
-645 GAQAVYF
+645 GAQAVFF
-652 QSKSPTSGALD
+652 QAKSPTSGALD

-671 NTVHNVTLTPNGSGQ
+671 NTIHNVTLTPNGSNQ

-697 QLTNNGN
+697 NLTNNGN
-704 VTEAITFTNPITSDS
+704 VAEAITFTAPITSDN

-724 SVFYQDTNSNGVLDG
+724 SVLFQDTNLNGVLDAA
-739 GDAAVSTATTFN
+739 DQAVSTSTIFTLN
-751 LAPGQSVTMFVK
+751 PGQSVTMFVK
-763 VTAPAGAAVGAIDTT
+763 VTAPAGAAIGAIDTT
-778 TTRAGYNA
+778 TPRAGYNS
-786 TFAVA
+786 TFATA
-791 LDQTTVI
+791 QDQTTVI
-798 AGELRLLKEQT
+798 AGQLRLVKAQA
-809 LDASCTGVAGAFG
+809 LDATCSGVPGTFT

-828 GAVPGACVIYRITAS
+828 GAVPGACVIYQITATNS
-843 NAGASNITSV
+843 GTSNITSV

-862 TVYRNVPPA
+862 TVYNNNPAA

-876 SIVAPANGTAGTI
+876 TITAPANGTAGTI
-889 QATVGTLTPGQSA
+889 SATVGTLTPGQSA
-902 VIIFAVKIQ
+902 VVVFAVKIQ

>member
-1 MMTNPGMQI
+1 MLGEKTNQGERHFAR
-10 PQTKL
+10 TSFL
-15 LVIQE
+15 L
-20 KEKHMTSTNISGRGT
+20 TTC
-35 ATRWFFFLSV
+35 L
-45 LAVVIL
+45 LAVIVMLIPVS
-51 LGATGATAQQ
+51 ASAQ
-61 TAAGTSIG
+61 TAAGTAIG

-96 QVASLT
+96 QAASLT

-128 GSDSFTLSLPAQSGA
+128 GSDSFTLTLAPAQSGA
-143 FTLTNTH
+143 FTLTGTH

-170 SVTVAPG
+170 QVTVAPG
-177 AVNAFKFVITGTVP
+177 AANAFKFVITGTVP
-191 PSATAGQTNNFP
+191 PGATAGQTNNFS

-212 TKSATDTDVTTATSN
+212 TKAASNTDTTTATSN
-227 AVINLNKVMSANIG
+227 AVINVTKSMSSNSG
-241 ASPSGP
+241 AAGSGP

-257 GNSTATTINIG
+257 GNNTATTVNVS

-287 GATALTDATG
+287 GATVLTDATG
-297 DVQPAAGSP
+297 DVQPASGSP
-306 HIDYSAAGNTVTAI
+306 HIDYSESANTVTAI
-320 VDQVAAGVSGQITFQ
+320 IDQVAPGISGQLTFQ
-335 VNIASGVAPGV
+335 VNIASGTAPGV
-346 LVNTASISYND
+346 LTNTATDSYND

-363 NGNSNSYNF
+363 NGNSNGYNF
-372 TVQQSAA
+372 TVRQSAA
-379 VTISDTGVAANDN
+379 VTISDTGVVANDN
-392 DATINGIDTINAA
+392 DGTINGIDTINSAP
-405 AQGSIVTFTD
+405 QGGTVTFTD
-415 VVKNT
+415 VVTNT

-459 SIPDTGP
+459 STPDTGP
-466 LAAGASY
+466 LGAGSSY
-473 TVIVKAGLPAGST
+473 TVIVKAGLPAGAT

-498 TVSGA
+498 TVVGA
-503 LNAGANASMTD
+503 INAGANASMID

-535 GVLGVGAGPEVAVV
+535 GVLGVGPGPEASAVV
-549 VNNATNPGTSTTFT
+549 NIAANPGTTATFV

-570 GASVADSYDL
+570 GASTADSYDL

-588 GSSSTLPAGWSVVF
+588 TSSSTLPGGWSVTF
-602 RSSNGADCTAANLGS
+602 RSSNGSDCSAANLGA

-652 QSKSPTSGALD
+652 QAKSPTSGALD
-663 QIHDQVTV
+663 VIHDQVTV
-671 NTVHNVTLTPNGSGQ
+671 NTVHSVTLTPNGSNQ
-686 IFPGGSVVYTH
+686 IFPGGSVTYTH
-697 QLTNNGN
+697 NLTNNGN
-704 VTEAITFTNPITSDS
+704 VSEAITFSNPITSDS
-719 QAGWS
+719 QSGWS
-724 SVFYQDTNSNGVLDG
+724 SVMFQDTNANGTLDAA
-739 GDAAVSTATTFN
+739 DLAVSTATTFTLN
-751 LAPGQSVTMFVK
+751 AGQSVTMFVK
-763 VTAPAGAAVGAIDTT
+763 VTAP
-778 TTRAGYNA
+778 
-786 TFAVA
+786 
-791 LDQTTVI
+791 
-798 AGELRLLKEQT
+798 
-809 LDASCTGVAGAFG
+809 
-822 QGNITA
+822 
-828 GAVPGACVIYRITAS
+828 
-843 NAGASNITSV
+843 
-853 VVSDATPAF
+853 
-862 TVYRNVPPA
+862 
-871 STTVG
+871 
-876 SIVAPANGTAGTI
+876 
-889 QATVGTLTPGQSA
+889 
-902 VIIFAVKIQ
+902 

>member
-1 MMTNPGMQI
+1 M
-10 PQTKL
+10 K
-15 LVIQE
+15 
-20 KEKHMTSTNISGRGT
+20 STILKGRGPQSI
-35 ATRWFFFLSV
+35 TRWTFLVTLV
-45 LAVVIL
+45 LTVAVL
-51 LGATGATAQQ
+51 LTPSGATAQ

-82 SRTATSNVVTTIVQ
+82 SRAATSNVVTTVVQ
-96 QVASLT
+96 QVGSLT

-143 FTLTNTH
+143 FTLTATH

-170 SVTVAPG
+170 SVTVTPG
-177 AVNAFKFVITGTVP
+177 AANAFKFVITGTVP

-212 TKSATDTDVTTATSN
+212 TKTATDTDVTTATAN
-227 AVINLNKVMSANIG
+227 AVINVTKGISANSG

-257 GNSTATTINIG
+257 GNNTALLVNIG

-287 GATALTDATG
+287 GGTALTDATG
-297 DVQPAAGSP
+297 DLQPAAGSP
-306 HIDYSAAGNTVTAI
+306 HIDYSAAGNTITAI
-320 VDQVAAGVSGQITFQ
+320 VDQVAAGASGQLTFSI
-335 VNIASGVAPGV
+335 NIASGLAPGV
-346 LVNTASISYND
+346 LTNTATVSYND

-363 NGNSNSYNF
+363 TGTSNGYNF
-372 TVQQSAA
+372 TVLQSAA

-392 DATINGIDTINAA
+392 DAIINGIDTITSA

-426 FNITI
+426 FDITI
-431 PSNTFPAGTVFTLY
+431 AAGSPVFPAGTVFTLY

-454 DTNGD
+454 DTNGN

-473 TVIVKAGLPAGST
+473 TVIVKAGLPAGAI
-486 GGPFNATVTATS
+486 GGPFNAIVTATS

-503 LNAGANASMTD
+503 LNAGANANMTD
-514 RLVAITT
+514 RLAAITT
-521 NTVDLTNNAAIGSP
+521 STVDLTNNATIAG
-535 GVLGVGAGPEVAVV
+535 GGLGIGAGPEVAVV
-549 VNNATNPGTSTTFT
+549 VNNATNPGTTTTFT
-563 LYVNNTS
+563 LYANNTS
-570 GASVADSYDL
+570 GTADSYDL

-588 GSSSTLPAGWSVVF
+588 LSGSTLPAGWSVVF
-602 RSSNGADCTAANLGS
+602 HSSNGIDCSVANLGA

-624 VNGGTAKLVCAVI
+624 VNGAAAKLVCAVI
-637 SVPANYAA
+637 SVPAGYAA

-671 NTVHNVTLTPNGSGQ
+671 NTVHNVTLTPNGNNQ
-686 IFPGGSVVYTH
+686 VFPGGSVVYTH
-697 QLTNNGN
+697 LLTNNGN
-704 VTEAITFTNPITSDS
+704 VTEAITFSNPITSDT

-724 SVFYQDTNSNGVLDG
+724 SVFYQDTNSNGILDAA
-739 GDAAVSTATTFN
+739 DLAVSTATTFN
-751 LAPGQSVTMFVK
+751 LTPGQSVTLFVK
-763 VTAPAGAAVGAIDTT
+763 VTAPAGAAVGTIDTT
-778 TTRAGYNA
+778 TPRAGYNA
-786 TFAVA
+786 TFATA
-791 LDQTTVI
+791 QDQTTVI
-798 AGELRLLKEQT
+798 AGELRLVKAQY
-809 LDASCTGVAGAFG
+809 LDAACTGVAGAFI
-822 QGNITA
+822 QTNITA
-828 GAVPGACVIYRITAS
+828 GAVPGACVIYQITAT
-843 NAGASNITSV
+843 NAGASTITGV

-862 TVYRNVPPA
+862 TLYRNSPVA

-876 SIVAPANGTAGTI
+876 TIVAPANGTAGTI
-889 QATVGTLTPGQSA
+889 QATVGTLTSGQSA

>member
-1 MMTNPGMQI
+1 MKRKNSQ
-10 PQTKL
+10 
-15 LVIQE
+15 
-20 KEKHMTSTNISGRGT
+20 GRGSFAT
-35 ATRWFFFLSV
+35 AVPFIVLTV
-45 LAVVIL
+45 LAVAAL
-51 LGATGATAQQ
+51 LVPTVASAQ

-82 SRTATSNVVTTIVQ
+82 SRTATSNVVNTIVQ

-108 KTASPGSPVFYPHTL
+108 KTASPGAPVFYPHTL

-128 GSDSFTLSLPAQSGA
+128 GSDSFTLTLAPAQSGA
-143 FTLTNTH
+143 FTLTGTH

-170 SVTVAPG
+170 SVTVTPG
-177 AVNAFKFVITGTVP
+177 AANAFKFVITGTVP
-191 PSATAGQTNNFP
+191 PGATAGQTNNFS
-203 VTATSVFDN
+203 VSATSVFDN
-212 TKSATDTDVTTATSN
+212 TKSASNTDTTTVTSN
-227 AVINLNKVMSANIG
+227 AVINLNKTMSSNSG

-257 GNSTATTINIG
+257 GNLTATTLNIG

-287 GATALTDATG
+287 GATVLTDATG

-306 HIDYSAAGNTVTAI
+306 HIDYSVTGNTVTAI

-335 VNIASGVAPGV
+335 VNIAAGVSPGV
-346 LVNTASISYND
+346 LNNTATLSFND
-357 GSGTTV
+357 GTGTTV
-363 NGNSNSYNF
+363 NGSSNTYSF
-372 TVQQSAA
+372 TVRQSAA

-392 DATINGIDTINAA
+392 DGTINGIDTINAA
-405 AQGSIVTFTD
+405 AQGSTVTFTD
-415 VVKNT
+415 VVTNT

-426 FNITI
+426 FDITV

-454 DTNGD
+454 DTTGN

-473 TVIVKAGLPAGST
+473 TVIVKAALPAGAT

-498 TVSGA
+498 TVAGA

-514 RLVAITT
+514 RLVAITSS
-521 NTVDLTNNAAIGSP
+521 TVDVTNNAAIGSP
-535 GVLGVGAGPEVAVV
+535 GVLGVGPGPEASPVV
-549 VNNATNPGTSTTFT
+549 TNATNPGTTTTFT

-588 GSSSTLPAGWSVVF
+588 GSSSTLPPGWSVTF
-602 RSSNGADCTAANLGS
+602 RASNGADCTAANLGS

-652 QSKSPTSGALD
+652 QAKSPTSGALD

-671 NTVHNVTLTPNGSGQ
+671 NTVHNVTLTPNGSNQ

-697 QLTNNGN
+697 NLTNNGN
-704 VTEAITFTNPITSDS
+704 VSEAITFSNPITSDTL
-719 QAGWS
+719 AGWS
-724 SVFYQDTNSNGVLDG
+724 SVLYQDTNGNGILDG
-739 GDAAVSTATTFN
+739 ADQAVSTATTFT
-751 LAPGQSVTMFVK
+751 LTPGQSVTMFVK
-763 VTAPAGAAVGAIDTT
+763 VTSPSGAAVGAIDTT
-778 TTRAGYNA
+778 TPRAGYNA
-786 TFAVA
+786 TFATA
-791 LDQTTVI
+791 QDQTTVI
-798 AGELRLLKEQT
+798 DGELRLVKQQA
-809 LDASCTGVAGAFG
+809 LDANCDGVPDTAY
-822 QGNITA
+822 QQTNITA
-828 GAVPGACVIYRITAS
+828 GAVPGACVIYQINAT
-843 NAGASNITSV
+843 NAGTSNITNV

-862 TVYRNVPPA
+862 TLYRNIPPA

-876 SIVAPANGTAGTI
+876 TIVAPANGTAGTI
-889 QATVGTLTPGQSA
+889 SATVGTLTPGQSA
-902 VIIFAVKIQ
+902 VIVFAVKIQ

>member
-1 MMTNPGMQI
+1 M
-10 PQTKL
+10 
-15 LVIQE
+15 
-20 KEKHMTSTNISGRGT
+20 
-35 ATRWFFFLSV
+35 
-45 LAVVIL
+45 LAIAIL
-51 LGATGATAQQ
+51 LAPIGAQAQ

-108 KTASPGSPVFYPHTL
+108 KTASPGSAVFYPHTL

-128 GSDSFTLSLPAQSGA
+128 GSDSFTLTLAPAQSGA
-143 FTLTNTH
+143 FTLTGTH

-170 SVTVAPG
+170 NVTVAPG
-177 AVNAFKFVITGTVP
+177 AANAFKFVITGTVP
-191 PSATAGQTNNFP
+191 AGATAGQTNNFS

-212 TKSATDTDVTTATSN
+212 TKAASDTDTTTATAN
-227 AVINLNKVMSANIG
+227 AVINVNKVMSSNSG

-257 GNSTATTINIG
+257 GNSTATTVNIG

-306 HIDYSAAGNTVTAI
+306 HIDYSVTTNVVTAI
-320 VDQVAAGVSGQITFQ
+320 IDQVASGVSGQITFQ
-335 VNIASGVAPGV
+335 VNIASGIAPGV
-346 LVNTASISYND
+346 LTNTATLSYND

-363 NGNSNSYNF
+363 NGTSNNYNF
-372 TVQQSAA
+372 TVRQSAS

-405 AQGSIVTFTD
+405 AQGSTVTFTD
-415 VVKNT
+415 VVTNT

-426 FNITI
+426 FDITI

-454 DTNGD
+454 DTTGN

-473 TVIVKAGLPAGST
+473 TVIVKAALPAGST

-514 RLVAITT
+514 RLVAITAS
-521 NTVDLTNNAAIGSP
+521 TVDVTNNAAIGSP
-535 GVLGVGAGPEVAVV
+535 GVLGTGAGPEVSAVV
-549 VNNATNPGTSTTFT
+549 TNATNPGTTTTFT
-563 LYVNNTS
+563 LYANNTS

-588 GSSSTLPAGWSVVF
+588 GSSSTLPAGWSVTF
-602 RSSNGADCTAANLGS
+602 RASNGVDCSAGNLGS

-637 SVPANYAA
+637 SVPNNYAA

-652 QSKSPTSGALD
+652 QAKSPTSGALD
-663 QIHDQVTV
+663 VIHDQVTV
-671 NTVHNVTLTPNGSGQ
+671 NTVHNVTLSPNGSNQ
-686 IFPGGSVVYTH
+686 IFPGGSVVYTKN
-697 QLTNNGN
+697 LTNNGN
-704 VTEAITFTNPITSDS
+704 VTEAITFTNPITSDNLAS
-719 QAGWS
+719 WT
-724 SVFYQDTNSNGVLDG
+724 SVFYQDTNTNGVLD
-739 GDAAVSTATTFN
+739 AADQAVTTSTTFN
-751 LAPGQSVTMFVK
+751 LAPGQSVVMFVK
-763 VTAPAGAAVGAIDTT
+763 VIAPAGAAVGAVDTT

-786 TFAVA
+786 TFATA
-791 LDQTTVI
+791 QDTTTVI

-809 LDASCTGVAGAFG
+809 LDAGCTGVAGTFG
-822 QGNITA
+822 QANITA
-828 GAVPGACVIYRITAS
+828 GAVPGACVIYRITAT
-843 NAGASNITSV
+843 NAGAANITSV

-862 TVYRNVPPA
+862 TVYHNVPPA

-889 QATVGTLTPGQSA
+889 SATVGTLTPTQSA

>member
-1 MMTNPGMQI
+1 MRPNNKENQDKDEETDMSGTN
-10 PQTKL
+10 L
-15 LVIQE
+15 D
-20 KEKHMTSTNISGRGT
+20 SGRAVFSARIVVLFFTLLCVAAITIVPGT
-35 ATRWFFFLSV
+35 AS
-45 LAVVIL
+45 A
-51 LGATGATAQQ
+51 Q

-74 TYTDSSSV
+74 TYTDSSST

-128 GSDSFTLSLPAQSGA
+128 GSDSFTLTLAPAQSGA
-143 FTLTNTH
+143 FTLTGTH

-170 SVTVAPG
+170 NVTVAPG
-177 AVNAFKFVITGTVP
+177 AASAFKFVITGTVP
-191 PSATAGQTNNFP
+191 AGATAGQTNNFS
-203 VTATSVFDN
+203 VTTTSVFDN
-212 TKSATDTDVTTATSN
+212 TKAASNTDITTATAN
-227 AVINLNKVMSANIG
+227 AVINVTKSISSNSG

-252 TYTNS
+252 AYTNS
-257 GNSTATTINIG
+257 GNNTASTVNIS

-287 GATALTDATG
+287 GATVLTDATG

-306 HIDYSAAGNTVTAI
+306 HIDYSVTGSTITGI
-320 VDQVAAGVSGQITFQ
+320 VDQVGPGVSGQVTLQ

-346 LVNTASISYND
+346 LTNTATLSYND

-363 NGNSNSYNF
+363 NGTSNSVNF
-372 TVQQSAA
+372 TVRQSAS

-392 DATINGIDTINAA
+392 DATINGIDTINSA
-405 AQGSIVTFTD
+405 AQGSVVTFTD
-415 VVKNT
+415 VVTNT
-420 GNGTDS
+420 GNGADS
-426 FNITI
+426 FDITV

-454 DTNGD
+454 DTTGN
-459 SIPDTGP
+459 STPDTGP

-473 TVIVKAGLPAGST
+473 TVIVKAALPAGST

-514 RLVAITT
+514 RLVAITAS
-521 NTVDLTNNAAIGSP
+521 TVNLTNNAALGNP
-535 GVLGVGAGPEVAVV
+535 GVLGTGAGPEASAVV
-549 VNNATNPGTSTTFT
+549 TSATNPGTTTTFT
-563 LYVNNTS
+563 LYANNTS
-570 GASVADSYDL
+570 AANVADSYDL

-588 GSSSTLPAGWSVVF
+588 GSSSTLPAGWSVTF
-602 RSSNGADCTAANLGS
+602 RASNGADCTAGNLGS

-637 SVPANYAA
+637 SIPNNYAA

-671 NTVHNVTLTPNGSGQ
+671 NTVHNVTLTPNGSNQ

-697 QLTNNGN
+697 NLTNNGN
-704 VTEAITFTNPITSDS
+704 VSEAITFTNPITSDNLAS
-719 QAGWS
+719 WT
-724 SVFYQDTNSNGVLDG
+724 SVFYQDTNSNGVLD
-739 GDAAVSTATTFN
+739 AADQAVTTATTFN
-751 LAPGQSVTMFVK
+751 LTPGQSVVMFVK
-763 VTAPAGAAVGAIDTT
+763 VIAPAGPAVGAVDTT
-778 TTRAGYNA
+778 TTRAGDNA
-786 TFAVA
+786 TFATA
-791 LDQTTVI
+791 QGTTTDI
-798 AGELRLLKEQT
+798 AGETRLL
-809 LDASCTGVAGAFG
+809 
-822 QGNITA
+822 
-828 GAVPGACVIYRITAS
+828 
-843 NAGASNITSV
+843 
-853 VVSDATPAF
+853 
-862 TVYRNVPPA
+862 
-871 STTVG
+871 
-876 SIVAPANGTAGTI
+876 
-889 QATVGTLTPGQSA
+889 
-902 VIIFAVKIQ
+902 